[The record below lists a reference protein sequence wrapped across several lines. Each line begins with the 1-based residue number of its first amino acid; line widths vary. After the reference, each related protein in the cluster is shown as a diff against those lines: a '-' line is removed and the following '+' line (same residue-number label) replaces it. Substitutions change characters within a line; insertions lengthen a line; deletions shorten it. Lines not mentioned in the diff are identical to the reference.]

1 MGAQDKKGK
10 LATVKCRKHK
20 KRDVGVILRWLQ
32 IFTFYSINLKLK
44 IMLYKFDKRRM
55 DYVLAK
61 DYFVKIVVGIIAS
74 WLVVFGLTSYNQSTK
89 LNSIKY
95 ITEETRLLILN
106 NENKF
111 SEEKLKE
118 AILALNY

>member
-1 MGAQDKKGK
+1 
-10 LATVKCRKHK
+10 
-20 KRDVGVILRWLQ
+20 
-32 IFTFYSINLKLK
+32 
-44 IMLYKFDKRRM
+44 MLYKFDKRRM

-111 SEEKLKE
+111 SEEINKNIGHLLKFKKTKTNHNTQGTTMVSPDFKRMLLSKFLPL
-118 AILALNY
+118 IKFS